1 MRVYIP
7 SPLRSYTGQK
17 DQATAEGLSLDELLR
32 DLNARY
38 PGIRFRIVDEQD
50 QIRRHIK
57 IFTGREQ
64 AHSVSAELPPDSEVT
79 ILCALS
85 GGCM

>member
-7 SPLRSYTGQK
+7 SPLRSYTNDASEVDASGGSV
-17 DQATAEGLSLDELLR
+17 AAVLE

-38 PGIRFRIVDEQD
+38 PGIRFRIVDEQGS
-50 QIRRHIK
+50 IRQHIK
-57 IFTGREQ
+57 IFVAGDL
-64 AHSVSAELPPDSEVT
+64 AASLAEPVDDRAEVY

-85 GGCM
+85 GG